1 MDTWDNEKLG
11 EKLNKLA
18 DIEVESFEPLDAVL
32 VAIDNDNKAL
42 RKMFRNVEK
51 KRRKVIL
58 QK

>member
-51 KRRKVIL
+51 KGGR
-58 QK
+58 